1 MVNQRPSE
9 PHHFDSHETSLVILF
24 AIPPITLRVGMTGE
38 SSQPYP
44 SLDLDLDRAMRALAS
59 EISLPPPLGMELIFR
74 LKLRPIVGFPEL
86 QEFFPW
92 FHGVS
97 FGEKK
102 GVQ

>member
-1 MVNQRPSE
+1 MVDQRPSE
-9 PHHFDSHETSLVILF
+9 PHHLDSHETSLVILF
-24 AIPPITLRVGMTGE
+24 AIPPVARRIRVTGK

-44 SLDLDLDRAMRALAS
+44 ALDLNLDRAMRALAS
-59 EISLPPPLGMELIFR
+59 EIRLPPPLGMELVFR
-74 LKLRPIVGFPEL
+74 LKLRPIVGLPKL

-92 FHGVS
+92 FHGFS